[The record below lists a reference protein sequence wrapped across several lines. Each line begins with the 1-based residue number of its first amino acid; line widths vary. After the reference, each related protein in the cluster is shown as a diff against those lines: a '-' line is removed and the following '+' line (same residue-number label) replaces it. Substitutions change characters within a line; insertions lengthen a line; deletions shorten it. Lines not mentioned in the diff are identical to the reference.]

1 MNLPT
6 RHFESEQHSRAVSNQ
21 MELRSKPASA
31 AAQSVVGRFVRVVGE
46 TLLEAPAAACRMS
59 DLALARTYHLLGYT
73 WSGGMLKLAQ
83 ITAGR
88 ITVHFMSTFGG
99 VLMKGSDTPDDVEIV
114 GSSGRFQPAQAQ
126 VHGRTVIV
134 SSPAVRHPEMVRFP
148 WSDIAVP
155 NLFNKRGWPALAF
168 PWSAESKP

>member
-1 MNLPT
+1 MNLST
-6 RHFESEQHSRAVSNQ
+6 RYSESERHSRAVINQ
-21 MELRSKPASA
+21 MELRAKPSSASV
-31 AAQSVVGRFVRVVGE
+31 QNVFGRFIRVVGE
-46 TLLEAPAAACRMS
+46 TFLEAPAAARRMA
-59 DLALARTYHLLGYT
+59 DLALARTYHLPGYT
-73 WSGGMLKLAQ
+73 WSGAMLKSAQ

-99 VLMKGSDTPDDVEIV
+99 LLMKGSDTPDDFEIA

-134 SSPAVRHPEMVRFP
+134 SSPAVRDPEMVRFP

-168 PWSAESKP
+168 PWSAEPKP